1 VLQKSI
7 KRRAGAAH
15 IYPNPNGLASPAF
28 AGADMPD
35 IRRITMRHIRD
46 ILRLKLEL
54 HHSHQHIADALGI
67 SKGVVAKYV
76 KLASTTGLQWPQIQT
91 MDETALHTRLTGAPQ
106 RASSFL
112 APDYAHL
119 HQELRRKGMTL
130 MLLWQEH
137 SEQHPGEAIH
147 SYSQFCENYRRFAKT
162 LKRSMRQIHRA
173 GEKMFIDYCGP
184 TVGLTDA
191 SRAHIFVSA
200 LGASGYTFAYATPR
214 ETMADWLGAT
224 AQALRFYGGCTELI
238 VPDNPKAMIANPDRY
253 EPRANDTVLD
263 FARHYGCSVLP
274 ARPRHPQDKAKAE
287 SAVQV
292 VERWIL
298 MRLRHQKFD
307 TVDEV
312 NEAIAPLL
320 VQLNNKAFQ
329 KLTGSRASVFA
340 QIDAP
345 ALRPLPLQTWEL
357 AVFKTVKVHIDQ
369 HVEFEGHRYS
379 VPHALVGMTLEVR
392 VTQRVVE
399 ILHRGQRVA
408 SHVRCA
414 HKGGFTTVPEHL
426 SAAHRAHLEWS
437 PERLVHWGQDIGVA
451 TGALVSRMLATRQH
465 PEHGYRACLALL
477 SLAKRYGKPRL
488 EAACLIALELGT
500 TRSVDVREIL
510 VNGRDQVTPSTTPEW
525 VSPAHA
531 NVRGPAHYH

>member
-1 VLQKSI
+1 MRQI
-7 KRRAGAAH
+7 K
-15 IYPNPNGLASPAF
+15 
-28 AGADMPD
+28 DV
-35 IRRITMRHIRD
+35 
-46 ILRLKLEL
+46 LRLKLEL
-54 HHSHQHIADALGI
+54 HHSHQHIATALGI

-76 KLASTTGLQWPQIQT
+76 KLASTAGLYWPQIQA
-91 MDETALHTRLTGAPQ
+91 MDETALHSRLMGSPQ
-106 RASSFL
+106 RSSTFV
-112 APDYAHL
+112 APDYAKL
-119 HQELRRKGMTL
+119 HQELQRKGMTL

-137 SEQHPGEAIH
+137 SEQHPDESIH

-173 GEKMFIDYCGP
+173 GEKLFIDYAGP
-184 TVGLTDA
+184 TVGLTDG

-263 FARHYGCSVLP
+263 FARHYGTSVLP

-298 MRLRHQKFD
+298 MRLRHYRFE

-320 VQLNNKAFQ
+320 KQLNNKPFQ
-329 KLTGSRASVFA
+329 KLSGCRASVFA
-340 QIDAP
+340 EIDAP
-345 ALRPLPLQTWEL
+345 ALRALPMQTWEL
-357 AVFKTVKVHIDQ
+357 AVYKTVKVHIDS
-369 HVEFEGHRYS
+369 HIEFGEHYYS
-379 VPHALVGMTLEVR
+379 VPHALVGLYLEAR
-392 VTQRVVE
+392 ATQRTVE
-399 ILHRGQRVA
+399 LLHRGQRVA
-408 SHVRCA
+408 SHMRSA
-414 HKGGFTTVPEHL
+414 HKGKFTTITEHL
-426 SAAHRAHLEWS
+426 PAAHRAHLQWS
-437 PERLVHWGQDIGVA
+437 PERLIHWGKDIGAA
-451 TGALVSRMLATRQH
+451 TGSLVTRMLVTRQH

-477 SLAKRYGKPRL
+477 SLAKRFGRARL

-500 TRSVDVREIL
+500 TRSADVREIL
-510 VNGRDQVTPSTTPEW
+510 ANGRDQAAPSTMSDW
-525 VSPAHA
+525 VSPVHA

>member
-1 VLQKSI
+1 MRQI
-7 KRRAGAAH
+7 K
-15 IYPNPNGLASPAF
+15 
-28 AGADMPD
+28 DV
-35 IRRITMRHIRD
+35 
-46 ILRLKLEL
+46 LRLKLEL
-54 HHSHQHIADALGI
+54 HHSHQHIAASLGI

-76 KLASTTGLQWPQIQT
+76 KLASAADLHWPQIQT
-91 MDETALHTRLTGAPQ
+91 MDETALHSRLMGAPQ
-106 RASSFL
+106 RASTFL
-112 APDYAHL
+112 APDYARL
-119 HQELRRKGMTL
+119 HQERRPKGMTL

-137 SEQHPGEAIH
+137 SEQHPDVAIH

-162 LKRSMRQIHRA
+162 LKRSMRQVHRA
-173 GEKMFIDYCGP
+173 GEKLFIDYAGP
-184 TVGLTDA
+184 TVGLTDG

-200 LGASGYTFAYATPR
+200 LGASGYTFAYATPF
-214 ETMADWLGAT
+214 ETTADWLGAT

-263 FARHYGCSVLP
+263 FARHYGTSVLP

-298 MRLRHQKFD
+298 MRLRHQKFE

-320 VQLNNKAFQ
+320 VQLNNKPFQ
-329 KLTGSRASVFA
+329 KLPGCRASVFA
-340 QIDAP
+340 EIDAP
-345 ALRPLPLQTWEL
+345 ALRPLPMQTWEL

-369 HVEFEGHRYS
+369 HIEFEGHRYS
-379 VPHALVGMTLEVR
+379 VPHALVGLTLEAR

-408 SHVRCA
+408 SHMRCA
-414 HKGGFTTVPEHL
+414 HRGGFSTVPEHL
-426 SAAHRAHLEWS
+426 SAAHRAHMQWS
-437 PERLVHWGQDIGVA
+437 PERLIHWGQDIGVA
-451 TGALVSRMLATRQH
+451 TGSLVTRMLQTRQH

-500 TRSVDVREIL
+500 TRSADVRDIL
-510 VNGRDQVTPSTTPEW
+510 ANGRDQVTPSTTSEW

-531 NVRGPAHYH
+531 NVRGPACYH